1 MYLLHSSSFWASVLL
16 ERFSVS
22 DCWGFTRSSTAVWR
36 WAEIWW
42 RRTLLCSHRRSVAIA
57 ATRSA
62 PETCCKHGPK
72 SMLAGLVS
80 VCWVSRR
87 LVIDM
92 KRGKRV
98 SILGVLLSV
107 KLDGLSSAS
116 LMVMEPVVPRL
127 KCCDLMQFAPPRNAM
142 RQIHAHRQE
151 ERKQREQEKEAEEFE
166 NEMSMNLAGK
176 MLIVN
181 TRQWVLTGSWI
192 QVQFVKDLCFRIGS
206 CTATRYYLIC
216 QGAVALT
223 WYCKIL

>member
-1 MYLLHSSSFWASVLL
+1 MTTEAAMLTSEICRNRSGPFRPRSLLQTWAQINVGRIGERVL
-16 ERFSVS
+16 
-22 DCWGFTRSSTAVWR
+22 
-36 WAEIWW
+36 
-42 RRTLLCSHRRSVAIA
+42 
-57 ATRSA
+57 
-62 PETCCKHGPK
+62 
-72 SMLAGLVS
+72 
-80 VCWVSRR
+80 SRR

-107 KLDGLSSAS
+107 KLDGVSSAS

-151 ERKQREQEKEAEEFE
+151 ERKLREQEKEAEEFE

-181 TRQWVLTGSWI
+181 SHQWLLTGSWI

-223 WYCKIL
+223 